1 VTTRPGLPAWPASP
15 ARKLLRP
22 AVAAATLLLVLL
34 PALVVSQHLGAPP
47 HPGERE
53 RIVRAIAAA
62 PSERVV
68 DGEVARSFYRSALR
82 SVSIDASDAASPWL
96 PRARL
101 AQVLGVFGLTGLLY
115 TAVLLAGDR
124 LRALLACA
132 WLTALPP
139 VLTEGH
145 VLRAETPA
153 ALFGWLGLAVL
164 LGLVPS
170 ARRGRGALGRG
181 FFIGGCALTANGLAV
196 AALPTFGVALLAPG
210 VVLTLA
216 ALQLLARSVRIV
228 RRRGIGRLPYAACN
242 RRLLPWTALSLATPL
257 VALGTML
264 VAAPG
269 PVPEGAD
276 GSAWL
281 AAGSDIGLLPAAAP
295 WRTLLWALL
304 VLGAL
309 GGVFRIGTEFGR
321 RGRVTATVVLWVGV
335 ALMLAGA
342 RQSPPVDALPAAPAA
357 AVVLGEGTLWAVF
370 LLRRLGL
377 RLLGGK
383 MPATR
388 LDSAR

>member
-1 VTTRPGLPAWPASP
+1 MTTGPGRASWPASP

-22 AVAAATLLLVLL
+22 AVAAVTLLLVLL
-34 PALVVSQHLGAPP
+34 PALVAAQHLGAPP

-53 RIVRAIAAA
+53 RIVRAVSVA
-62 PSERVV
+62 PAERVV

-82 SVSIDASDAASPWL
+82 DVSIDVADPAAPWL

-101 AQVLGVFGLTGLLY
+101 AQVFGVFALAGLLY

-124 LRALLACA
+124 LRAVLACA
-132 WLTALPP
+132 WLAVLPP
-139 VLTEGH
+139 VLGEGH

-164 LGLVPS
+164 LGLVS
-170 ARRGRGALGRG
+170 TERRVRGAAWRG
-181 FFIGGCALTANGLAV
+181 GVIGVCALTANGLAV

-216 ALQLLARSVRIV
+216 ALQLLGRGARIV
-228 RRRGIGRLPYAACN
+228 RRRGLGRLPYAACN
-242 RRLLPWTALSLATPL
+242 RRLLPWTGLALATPV

-269 PVPEGAD
+269 PVPAGAD
-276 GSAWL
+276 STTWL
-281 AAGSDIGLLPAAAP
+281 TAGTEVGLLPSSAP
-295 WRTLLWALL
+295 WHLLVWGLL

-309 GGVFRIGTEFGR
+309 GGVFRIGSEFGR
-321 RGRVTATVVLWVGV
+321 RGRVTATVVLWVGL

-357 AVVLGEGTLWAVF
+357 AVVLGEGSLWAVF
-370 LLRRLGL
+370 LLRRLAL
-377 RLLGGK
+377 RLSGRRRGL
-383 MPATR
+383 PVA
-388 LDSAR
+388 SAR

>member
-1 VTTRPGLPAWPASP
+1 MTTRPGNAAWPASP

-34 PALVVSQHLGAPP
+34 PALVVAQHLGAPP

-53 RIVRAIAAA
+53 RVVRAVAVA
-62 PSERVV
+62 PAERVV

-82 SVSIDASDAASPWL
+82 DVAIDADDTAAPWL

-101 AQVLGVFGLTGLLY
+101 AQVFGVFALAGLLY

-124 LRALLACA
+124 LRAVLACA
-132 WLTALPP
+132 FFAVLPP
-139 VLTEGH
+139 VLGEGH

-153 ALFGWLGLAVL
+153 ALFGWLGLTVL

-170 ARRGRGALGRG
+170 ERRARGAPWRG
-181 FFIGGCALTANGLAV
+181 LIIGGCALTANGLAV

-216 ALQLLARSVRIV
+216 ALQLVVRSVQIV
-228 RRRGIGRLPYAACN
+228 RRRGFVRLPYAACN
-242 RRLLPWTALSLATPL
+242 RRLLPWTAMALATPV

-264 VAAPG
+264 VAAP
-269 PVPEGAD
+269 VPAGDDAGAV
-276 GSAWL
+276 L
-281 AAGSDIGLLPAAAP
+281 AAGSNVGLLPAALP
-295 WRTLLWALL
+295 WHLVVWALL
-304 VLGAL
+304 LLGAL

-321 RGRVTATVVLWVGV
+321 RGRVSATVVLWVGV

-342 RQSPPVDALPAAPAA
+342 RHSPPVDALPAAPAA
-357 AVVLGEGTLWAVF
+357 AVVLGEGALWAVF
-370 LLRRLGL
+370 LLRRFAQRLAAGKPPVVPLG
-377 RLLGGK
+377 
-383 MPATR
+383 
-388 LDSAR
+388 SAR

>member
-1 VTTRPGLPAWPASP
+1 MTTPPGRASWPASP
-15 ARKLLRP
+15 AQKLLRP
-22 AVAAATLLLVLL
+22 AVAAATLLIVLL

-53 RIVRAIAAA
+53 RVVRAVATPSA
-62 PSERVV
+62 PVV

-82 SVSIDASDAASPWL
+82 DIAIAADDPASPWL

-101 AQVLGVFGLTGLLY
+101 AQVFGVFALGGLLY

-124 LRALLACA
+124 LRAVLACA
-132 WLTALPP
+132 WLAVLPP
-139 VLTEGH
+139 VLGEGH

-164 LGLVPS
+164 LGLVS
-170 ARRGRGALGRG
+170 AERHGRGAAWRG
-181 FFIGGCALTANGLAV
+181 CVIGVCALTANGLAV

-216 ALQLLARSVRIV
+216 ALQLLARGVRIV
-228 RRRGIGRLPYAACN
+228 RRRGLGPLPFAACN
-242 RRLLPWTALSLATPL
+242 RRLLPWTALVLATPV

-264 VAAPG
+264 AAAPG
-269 PVPEGAD
+269 PVRAGDEAGA
-276 GSAWL
+276 AL
-281 AAGSDIGLLPAAAP
+281 AAGSNVGLLPAAAP
-295 WRTLLWALL
+295 WHVVVWALL
-304 VLGAL
+304 LLGAL

-357 AVVLGEGTLWAVF
+357 AVVLGEGSLWAVF
-370 LLRRLGL
+370 LLRRLAL
-377 RLLGGK
+377 RLSGKRPAPPLG
-383 MPATR
+383 
-388 LDSAR
+388 SAR